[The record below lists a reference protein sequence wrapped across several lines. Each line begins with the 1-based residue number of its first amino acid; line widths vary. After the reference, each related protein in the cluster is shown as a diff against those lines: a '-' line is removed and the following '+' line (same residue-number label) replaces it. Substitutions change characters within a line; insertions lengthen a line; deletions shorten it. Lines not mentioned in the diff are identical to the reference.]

1 MNNFLKPGKIVT
13 YTTPAGGVT
22 SGNALVIGALLVVA
36 TNTVAA
42 GLPFEGATVGVYT
55 LPKAAGT
62 GTAWSEG
69 QLLYWDSATNTLVTA
84 PSATARRVGC
94 AAAAAAA
101 ADTTGACRLHG
112 IPAPANVA

>member
-1 MNNFLKPGKIVT
+1 MNNFIKPGKIVT
-13 YTTPAGGVT
+13 YTAPAGGVI
-22 SGNALVIGALLVVA
+22 SGNGYVIGSLLVIA
-36 TNTVAA
+36 TNTGAA
-42 GLPFEGATVGVYT
+42 GQPFEGATLGIFI

-62 GTAWSEG
+62 AWTEG
-69 QLLYWDSATNTLVTA
+69 QLLYWDTTNSNLVTA

-101 ADTTGACRLHG
+101 ADVSGLCRLHG